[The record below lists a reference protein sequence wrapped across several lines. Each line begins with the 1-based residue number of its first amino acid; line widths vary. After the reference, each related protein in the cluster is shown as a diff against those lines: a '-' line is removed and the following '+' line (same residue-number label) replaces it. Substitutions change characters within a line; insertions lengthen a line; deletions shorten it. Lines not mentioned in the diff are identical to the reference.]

1 MLRSFLWQFAG
12 YALGSLE
19 TYLALRMLSHPVS
32 LGGALAIEAITQTV
46 RHAAFFI
53 PAGLGV
59 QDAAVVLMAQMFGVD
74 RDAALSFALVKR
86 MREVVFGCTALA
98 SWQLAEIVRKR
109 VVRSRADAAQQGAR
123 GARTQ

>member
-1 MLRSFLWQFAG
+1 MAILVARRGGIFQAIERWASGFLGDAHPLLRGIDGRQLDHEIDALMSRGGLMLRSFLWQFAA

-19 TYLALRMLSHPVS
+19 TYLALRMLNHPVS

-59 QDAAVVLMAQMFGVD
+59 QDAPWL
-74 RDAALSFALVKR
+74 
-86 MREVVFGCTALA
+86 C
-98 SWQLAEIVRKR
+98 
-109 VVRSRADAAQQGAR
+109 
-123 GARTQ
+123 